1 MARLP
6 HCAVVSPHQRRNNG
20 PDHLT
25 LSHDAPWTV
34 SRPTN
39 RHHSTPQSCC
49 QFEVGPGA
57 ATPSKSAF
65 NFLSTSMAAP
75 HVTGIMALIRK
86 HHPHWSPSA
95 IQSAIITSADDK
107 DLDGNYVV
115 DEQFDGT
122 ADVVAVGARIGE
134 RHPHDPHSHDAIIS
148 MLALPEHGNVFVLGA
163 DTSRVGIGV
172 ILMQDGLRS

>member
-1 MARLP
+1 MELDGESAY
-6 HCAVVSPHQRRNNG
+6 Q
-20 PDHLT
+20 
-25 LSHDAPWTV
+25 
-34 SRPTN
+34 PT
-39 RHHSTPQSCC
+39 SFDPQSCC

-57 ATPSKSAF
+57 TTPSKSAF

-122 ADVVAVGARIGE
+122 ADVVAVGARQVNGS
-134 RHPHDPHSHDAIIS
+134 RALDPGLVYEIDMGIYPAY
-148 MLALPEHGNVFVLGA
+148 LCRLGYT
-163 DTSRVGIGV
+163 DREVT
-172 ILMQDGLRS
+172 ILWGMKVCCQN